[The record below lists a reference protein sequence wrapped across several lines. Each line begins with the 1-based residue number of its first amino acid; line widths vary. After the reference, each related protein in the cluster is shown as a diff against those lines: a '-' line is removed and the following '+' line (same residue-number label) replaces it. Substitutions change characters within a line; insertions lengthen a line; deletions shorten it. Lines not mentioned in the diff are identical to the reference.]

1 MELQKLEASSLI
13 ILMQQQ
19 MIERLEQRM
28 QKLEARLNKDSHNS
42 HIPPGKSPHVP
53 IKNMRTKTGKM
64 TGQA

>member
-28 QKLEARLNKDSHNS
+28 QKLEARLNKDSH
-42 HIPPGKSPHVP
+42 IPPGKSPHVP

-64 TGQA
+64 TVW